1 MSFPTK
7 GSACDYALA
16 FFIVVA
22 IKRVVTTIAG
32 YTDASVLLQFI
43 AAFK

>member
-16 FFIVVA
+16 FFIVVTTLLIA
-22 IKRVVTTIAG
+22 TTIAG
-32 YTDASVLLQFI
+32 YTDVSVLLQFI
-43 AAFK
+43 PAFK